1 MKVTMRNEIATPTL
15 TTLTASTE
23 TPIEFNERDDKMVLV
38 INASAAT
45 TLTVKAGNHIQ
56 GVADMTVDV
65 PKGISLM
72 KLDSGRFKNVSGAN
86 KDKIVVVSPGTPSIG
101 IAALV

>member
-15 TTLTASTE
+15 TKLTASAE

-38 INASAAT
+38 INASAVT

-56 GVADMTVDV
+56 GVADMTVEV
-65 PKGISLM
+65 PVGVSLM
-72 KLDSGRFKNVSGAN
+72 KLDSGRFKQVSGEH
-86 KDKIVVVSPGTPSIG
+86 KDKIIVVSAGTPSVG